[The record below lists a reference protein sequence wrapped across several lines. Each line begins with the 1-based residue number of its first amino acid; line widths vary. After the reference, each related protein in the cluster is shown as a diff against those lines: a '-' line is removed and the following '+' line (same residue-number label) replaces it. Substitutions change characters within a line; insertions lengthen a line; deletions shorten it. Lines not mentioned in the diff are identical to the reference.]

1 MRRRGLLVAAIVA
14 SCLAGGAGWEELRFR
29 AARQRAHTVFHGS
42 ADLTWQGRTQF
53 APPAG
58 SHQIPLAIAGS
69 RQAAPG
75 VGSELRLPFR
85 ADAGYPVL
93 VRLVQFEN
101 SRTDPPSL
109 ALSLGDG
116 TPTEVA
122 TTPGGGLP
130 IDKIEVGTQARYEAR
145 LEGRARCG
153 RNELRVRAVS
163 GSVMA
168 LSRVEVE
175 LLPRLPA
182 GIANGA
188 AALSL
193 ALWLLL
199 AAAGLA
205 RRWPAEASA
214 RRRFWRLAAGRAA
227 IVVFAT
233 ALALLLAEAAVRGLA
248 PRSVKLRHL
257 LYSHQDPVTAAA
269 RQDFLAELATHRCAA
284 APCQPG
290 DDGFRVDQHGF
301 HTHPYEVAKGI
312 GTYRLLGIGDS
323 FMFGGGSVPYAEQLL
338 PALERLLRAED
349 PRRAWELINLGMSCI
364 GVPTETALLRREG
377 LRLDPDAVVW
387 TLYLGNDIT
396 DEHPGIPTV
405 AASAPALPAASH
417 APALLRHSLLW
428 RLGSH
433 LWQLAR
439 AEPKLLV
446 PACSAAPEAPASSG
460 GCGVLDPAAAPPT
473 YDPSGKTLSDESYR
487 GYAQDRINTMYRRD
501 GRQRIEPAVELL
513 LRRMAAARPVLAGRR
528 VLIVVIPDEL
538 AVSSRE
544 LGRVLA
550 WSTELATVPFDLDFP
565 HDSVVSGLRSLGYPV
580 LDLTPAIRAA
590 LQRGELLY
598 QPNDGHFG
606 AGGNRLAA
614 AQVLAAMRER
624 GWLQP
629 RQRAEAP

>member
-14 SCLAGGAGWEELRFR
+14 SILAGGAGWEELRFR

-42 ADLTWQGRTQF
+42 ADLTWQGRTRF
-53 APPAG
+53 VPPAG
-58 SHQIPLAIAGS
+58 SHQIPLGIAGP
-69 RQAAPG
+69 RQAASG
-75 VGSELRLPFR
+75 VGSELLLSFS
-85 ADAGYPVL
+85 ADGGYPVL

-101 SRTDPPSL
+101 SRADPPRI

-116 TPTEVA
+116 TPMEVA

-145 LEGRARCG
+145 LEDRARCG
-153 RNELRVRAVS
+153 RNEVRVRAVS

-182 GIANGA
+182 GIASGA
-188 AALSL
+188 TALSL

-199 AAAGLA
+199 AATALA
-205 RRWPAEASA
+205 RRWPAEGSA
-214 RRRFWRLAAGRAA
+214 RRRFWRLTAGRAA
-227 IVVFAT
+227 IVALAT
-233 ALALLLAEAAVRGLA
+233 ALALLFAEAAVRGLA

-257 LYSHQDPVTAAA
+257 LYSHEDPVTAAA

-290 DDGFRVDQHGF
+290 DDGFRTDQHGF
-301 HTHPYEVAKGI
+301 HTHPYEVAKSV

-323 FMFGGGSVPYAEQLL
+323 FMFGGGPAPYAEQLL

-349 PRRAWELINLGMSCI
+349 PRQAWELVNLGMSCI
-364 GVPTETALLRREG
+364 GIPTETAILQREG

-387 TLYLGNDIT
+387 TLYLGNDVT

-405 AASAPALPAASH
+405 AATAPPLPAASQG
-417 APALLRHSLLW
+417 PALRRRSLLW

-439 AEPKLLV
+439 TEPKLLV
-446 PACSAAPEAPASSG
+446 PACSAAPEATASIAR
-460 GCGVLDPAAAPPT
+460 CGVLDPAAAPAY
-473 YDPSGKTLSDESYR
+473 YDPSAESLSDESYR
-487 GYAQDRINTMYRRD
+487 GYAQDRINTMYRVD
-501 GRQRIEPAVELL
+501 GRPRIEPAVELL

-550 WSTELATVPFDLDFP
+550 SSTELAAVPLDLDFP
-565 HDSVVSGLRSLGYPV
+565 YHTVVAGLRNLGYPV
-580 LDLTPAIRAA
+580 LDLTPAVRAA
-590 LQRGELLY
+590 LERGERLY

-606 AGGNRLAA
+606 AAGNRLAA
-614 AQVLAAMRER
+614 TLVLAAMRER
-624 GWLQP
+624 GWLQA